1 MPVMSAGYA
10 DQGKGARQVARRG
23 KEPRV
28 GMRFER
34 WVVAL
39 QLRQMDVLAR
49 LEERLAGRA
58 LGGAE
63 DGQSTVEYAV
73 VAAVI
78 VVAAIA
84 AMNTFGGGV
93 GQVFARLVG
102 RLQGVG

>member
-1 MPVMSAGYA
+1 
-10 DQGKGARQVARRG
+10 
-23 KEPRV
+23 V
-28 GMRFER
+28 GTRFEQ

-39 QLRQMDVLAR
+39 QLRQLEVLAR

-58 LGGAE
+58 LGNAE

-78 VVAAIA
+78 VVVAITT
-84 AMNTFGGGV
+84 MNTFGGGV

-102 RLQGVG
+102 RIQGLG

>member
-1 MPVMSAGYA
+1 MGT
-10 DQGKGARQVARRG
+10 
-23 KEPRV
+23 
-28 GMRFER
+28 RFEQ

-39 QLRQMDVLAR
+39 QLRQLEVLAR

-58 LGGAE
+58 LGNAE

-73 VAAVI
+73 AAVI
-78 VVAAIA
+78 VVAAIT

-102 RLQGVG
+102 RIQGLG